1 MDQAGLSAGEVGGV
15 FAGVVA
21 ALAALGKGLAWLL
34 NWQGARSDRK
44 ADRLR
49 VWEESLDRRDK
60 EYRQQLE
67 HDLEELRAAHLANAT
82 EISALRNR
90 FRALR
95 GAALELV
102 IEVRAI
108 SPDSPALKRADAML
122 RTAFPVEVVL
132 PADLTELVNQ
142 LGEI

>member
-1 MDQAGLSAGEVGGV
+1 M

-21 ALAALGKGLAWLL
+21 ALAALGKALAWLL

-67 HDLEELRAAHLANAT
+67 HDLEELRAAHQANAN
-82 EISALRNR
+82 EITGLRNR

-102 IEVRAI
+102 VEVRLI
-108 SPDSPALKRADAML
+108 KPDSPALKRADAML
-122 RTAFPVEVVL
+122 RTIFPLDSAL
-132 PADLTELVNQ
+132 PEDLAELVNQ
-142 LGEI
+142 LGDI